1 MEQLLHY
8 VWKHRLFPLRQ
19 LATTDGQP
27 VEVID
32 PGLHNRNAGPDFFN
46 AKMKIGGMMWVGNVE
61 LHSRSSEWYQHG
73 HDSDKAYDN
82 VVLHVVEQADTEV
95 VTSSGRT
102 LPQMVVEIPEN
113 VVANYRQLTAAESR
127 PPCHDT
133 VASMPALRLHSWLSA
148 LQMERL
154 EQKTTAIEG
163 LLKTYDGSWDDVFFC
178 TLARSFGFGVNS
190 EAFETWARTIPLMQ
204 VGHHRDDIFQ
214 VEAFFLGQAGL
225 LSPDSLPRSHRQE
238 AVRDGHFLRL
248 QREYSY
254 LAHKF
259 SLSPMNGHQW
269 RFMRLRP
276 QNFPYIRL
284 SQLAWMYWKQD
295 ARLSNVLAAAS
306 IDELHRLL
314 RAEATDYW
322 HTHYVFG
329 VETAGN
335 RKQLSKASVG
345 LLILNA
351 VVPTMFA
358 YGRHRHDEKLCD
370 RAFDLLEQLP
380 AEHNHIVRRWE
391 ECGVKASHAG
401 DTQALLQLQTR
412 YCDRKDCLRC
422 RIGYE
427 YLKAANPK

>member
-32 PGLHNRNAGPDFFN
+32 PGLQNRNAGPDFFN

-154 EQKTTAIEG
+154 EQKTTAIES
-163 LLKTYDGSWDDVFFC
+163 LLKTYGGSWDDVFFC

-225 LSPDSLPRSHRQE
+225 LSPDSLPRLLVTLARLTMNAPTPACPLTIKSATISPSSAAYTRTCWTTSAEFRNRKSKKRHKKIRYTPQE
-238 AVRDGHFLRL
+238 AR
-248 QREYSY
+248 
-254 LAHKF
+254 
-259 SLSPMNGHQW
+259 
-269 RFMRLRP
+269 
-276 QNFPYIRL
+276 
-284 SQLAWMYWKQD
+284 
-295 ARLSNVLAAAS
+295 
-306 IDELHRLL
+306 
-314 RAEATDYW
+314 
-322 HTHYVFG
+322 
-329 VETAGN
+329 
-335 RKQLSKASVG
+335 
-345 LLILNA
+345 
-351 VVPTMFA
+351 
-358 YGRHRHDEKLCD
+358 
-370 RAFDLLEQLP
+370 
-380 AEHNHIVRRWE
+380 
-391 ECGVKASHAG
+391 
-401 DTQALLQLQTR
+401 
-412 YCDRKDCLRC
+412 
-422 RIGYE
+422 
-427 YLKAANPK
+427 

>member
-1 MEQLLHY
+1 M
-8 VWKHRLFPLRQ
+8 
-19 LATTDGQP
+19 
-27 VEVID
+27 ID

-133 VASMPALRLHSWLSA
+133 VASIPALRLHSWLSA

-163 LLKTYDGSWDDVFFC
+163 LLKTYGGSWDDVFFC

-314 RAEATDYW
+314 RADIGGTADTQRRGAHNVRLRSPQARREALRQG
-322 HTHYVFG
+322 FRPAR
-329 VETAGN
+329 TAAG
-335 RKQLSKASVG
+335 RAQPHRQAMGRVWCEG
-345 LLILNA
+345 I
-351 VVPTMFA
+351 PR
-358 YGRHRHDEKLCD
+358 GRHAGSAATADTLLRPQGLPQMPD
-370 RAFDLLEQLP
+370 R
-380 AEHNHIVRRWE
+380 
-391 ECGVKASHAG
+391 
-401 DTQALLQLQTR
+401 
-412 YCDRKDCLRC
+412 LR
-422 RIGYE
+422 IPQGSKPE
-427 YLKAANPK
+427 IA